1 MTRGAAVSRVI
12 GRVGLLALAL
22 SASSCAWWWRDAV
35 PLRGDIVKVP
45 HARHKAAG
53 VECLTCHE
61 TLYDQKSLAQP
72 TLPAEDVCLQCHK
85 AEKEKGN
92 CGFCH
97 TDVRKASP
105 WPQKEQTIEM
115 SHAAHI
121 ERTKEQCTVC
131 HTRFPEPVRTASMS
145 PAMSSCLS
153 CHEHRQEYDDGRC
166 TRCHK
171 DLTRYPTLPVSL
183 YSHRGDFVHEHAR
196 PARAAG
202 ATCSECH
209 EQTFCSD
216 CHAATVAT
224 RIEVKLPERLE
235 AYFIHRNDYLGRHSI
250 EAKAD
255 PAQCRRCHGSSFCED
270 CHRAQNLSSLSA
282 TPRDPHPPGWSLPG
296 SAQFHGTA
304 ARRDI
309 VSCASC
315 HDQGAR
321 SICVDCHKVGGIG
334 GNPHPPGWT
343 SRHNSGEIRT
353 NGMCAA
359 CHL

>member
-1 MTRGAAVSRVI
+1 MKR
-12 GRVGLLALAL
+12 LLVVAILL
-22 SASSCAWWWRDAV
+22 SSSCAWWWRDAV
-35 PLRGDIVKVP
+35 PLAGGDVIKVP
-45 HARHKAAG
+45 HERHRAGG
-53 VECLTCHE
+53 VECLACHE

-72 TLPAEDVCLQCHK
+72 TLPAESVCLQCHA
-85 AEKEKGN
+85 AEKQKGN

-97 TDVRKASP
+97 TDVRKAAP
-105 WPQKEQTIEM
+105 WPARAPALQM
-115 SHAAHI
+115 SHAEHI
-121 ERTKEQCTVC
+121 ERTKEKCTVC
-131 HTRFPEPVRTASMS
+131 HTRLPEPVRTSSMA
-145 PAMSSCLS
+145 PAMAACLS

-166 TRCHK
+166 QRCHT
-171 DLTRYPTLPVSL
+171 DLSRYPLAPVSL

-202 ATCSECH
+202 ATCAECH

-216 CHAATVAT
+216 CHASTVAT
-224 RIEVKLPERLE
+224 RIEVKLPERVD
-235 AYFIHRNDYLGRHSI
+235 ANFIHRNDYVGRHQV
-250 EAKAD
+250 EAAAD
-255 PAQCRRCHGSSFCED
+255 PAQCRRCHGSSFCEN
-270 CHRAQNLSSLSA
+270 CHRAQNLSSA
-282 TPRDPHPPGWSLPG
+282 GANPRDPHPPGWSLPG
-296 SAQFHGTA
+296 SQQFHGTA

-309 VSCASC
+309 VACAAC

-343 SRHNSGEIRT
+343 SRHGVNEIAR